1 MRKLLLA
8 SANKGKIPGLKMG
21 LGDIPFE
28 IVTLNEVKMPDGF
41 EVEEPGSTYEAHAAI
56 KAIIYGKHSNL
67 VTVADDSGIEIDALN
82 GEPGVHT
89 AHYFEGTK
97 EERIAALLEKL
108 KNVPESKRS
117 ARYRDVIAVYD
128 PVNDKVRFA
137 EATTEGRIAE
147 ASHGENGFGYDQVFF
162 SNDLGKTFG
171 EATIE
176 ETNRVSHRGRALA
189 KAREILLAEFV

>member
-8 SANKGKIPGLKMG
+8 TANKGKIPGLKIG
-21 LGDIPFE
+21 LGEIPFE
-28 IVTLNEVKMPDGF
+28 IVTLNEIKMPTGF

-56 KAIIYGKHSNL
+56 KAIIYGKHSNH

-89 AHYFEGTK
+89 AHYFQGTK

-117 ARYRDVIAVYD
+117 ARYRDVIAIYD

-137 EATTEGRIAE
+137 EATTEGRISE
-147 ASHGENGFGYDQVFF
+147 APHGENGFGYDQVFF
-162 SNDLGKTFG
+162 SHDLGKTFG